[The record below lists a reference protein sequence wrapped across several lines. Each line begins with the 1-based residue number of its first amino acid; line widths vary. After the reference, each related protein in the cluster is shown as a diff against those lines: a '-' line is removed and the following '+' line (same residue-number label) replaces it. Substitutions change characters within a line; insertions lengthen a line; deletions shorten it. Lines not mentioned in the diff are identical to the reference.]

1 MQILSRY
8 ISCFTWLQSMVKS
21 ETIVNGFVVFY
32 YIIVV
37 VYFYFLFLPLPV
49 WFSAQLTDCKM
60 VRTDRF
66 CSERH
71 KEGFFCSDLVDV
83 QFPLAIYLNSHRIF
97 IYYILN
103 VRGLDHTAKAKQSAL
118 SFLDFLLLYFFPFTV
133 PLLPHLITLS
143 TISTSLF
150 SPLQFPGIQWTQ
162 SVFLLIET
170 ELSTWTMRCEWLG
183 D

>member
-1 MQILSRY
+1 
-8 ISCFTWLQSMVKS
+8 MVKS

-71 KEGFFCSDLVDV
+71 KEGFFAVTLWMYN
-83 QFPLAIYLNSHRIF
+83 FLWL
-97 IYYILN
+97 YI
-103 VRGLDHTAKAKQSAL
+103 
-118 SFLDFLLLYFFPFTV
+118 
-133 PLLPHLITLS
+133 
-143 TISTSLF
+143 
-150 SPLQFPGIQWTQ
+150 
-162 SVFLLIET
+162 
-170 ELSTWTMRCEWLG
+170 
-183 D
+183 